1 MIFERG
7 HFQSKS
13 INESFVN
20 KSLREVKMFSQNKPY
35 SNTSTVFLSHKHS
48 DLEDL
53 KGVMGLL
60 KEYGVKVYIDSMDNK
75 MPKETSGETAKRIKE
90 VIKFCKKFVL
100 LATEK
105 AIESYWCNWELGF
118 GDTHKYKNHLAILP
132 IKEKGGYDFEY
143 KGNEYLQIY
152 PRINYRKAFTNYNGH
167 YFKEGFYVENADDN
181 YITELSIWLKQ

>member
-20 KSLREVKMFSQNKPY
+20 ESLQEVKMFSHNKPY
-35 SNTSTVFLSHKHS
+35 SNSNTVFLSHKHS
-48 DLEDL
+48 DLKDL
-53 KGVMGLL
+53 RGVMGLL
-60 KEYGVKVYIDSMDNK
+60 KELGAKVYIDSMDNQ
-75 MPKETSGETAKRIKE
+75 MPKETSGETAKRIKD

-100 LATEK
+100 LATDK

-118 GDTHKYKNHLAILP
+118 GDTHKFKDHMAILP
-132 IKEKGGYDFEY
+132 MKENGEYDHKY

-152 PRINYRKAFTNYNGH
+152 PSITHYKEFTNIEGH
-167 YFKEGFYVENADDN
+167 RFKSGYYVKNPYDN
-181 YITELSIWLKQ
+181 YITELSVWLKQ